1 MAKDQTEVGI
11 TGQPIPR
18 PRTAKQQHEL
28 EKNRRKPEHLGTN
41 VGGQQY
47 TSGAKYYVPSTTG
60 YNPRT
65 RTFREFVEIAEAH
78 KLEHKFPLSA
88 DELELAKRIGIMADS
103 GSKPQ
108 TKPKQ
113 KVTSAERI
121 TNQENPTGGPTKVS
135 RENRKNIEFKEESE
149 TKQKSPTQAQK
160 EREAQRKRLIRM
172 IKHISDPHSDVAR
185 EEYELSEMP
194 YQIYGPGPHGS
205 SDAEPQPLGKPYRNK
220 KRAKTRADELD
231 QEIGGYRHFVRKVD
245 EENELDEVKGFGG
258 HIDPETGK
266 PTGKRSKSQQA
277 HSQHWRNRQQ
287 GKDVPDSRRS
297 KFKYGGATKSTTGS
311 HEGDTPEGFAKK
323 QDPGLAMTPSARMA
337 ARARSL
343 ELKGKGKQANKIRAV
358 ASRPNMSEG

>member
-185 EEYELSEMP
+185 E
-194 YQIYGPGPHGS
+194 
-205 SDAEPQPLGKPYRNK
+205 
-220 KRAKTRADELD
+220 
-231 QEIGGYRHFVRKVD
+231 GY
-245 EENELDEVKGFGG
+245 ELDEAKVPVTRQAGDFRYPGR
-258 HIDPETGK
+258 TGEEK
-266 PTGKRSKSQQA
+266 AERRANVLSKSPDPRKRRQA
-277 HSQHWRNRQQ
+277 NTIRNKIKTVADRDTAQAGSEARQELYRRQQ
-287 GKDVPDSRRS
+287 RR
-297 KFKYGGATKSTTGS
+297 ANELA
-311 HEGDTPEGFAKK
+311 HELIKARKGEG
-323 QDPGLAMTPSARMA
+323 
-337 ARARSL
+337 
-343 ELKGKGKQANKIRAV
+343 
-358 ASRPNMSEG
+358 